1 MAGVALAALTG
12 AGVGLRFAVLG
23 QWHSLLA
30 WCAGA
35 LFIPSLALALGVIV
49 GSARPFEAAYLLTW
63 YIGPLNGERSLDFMG
78 ARASGN
84 GVPIT
89 YLVLAIALLGAAI
102 AARRWQM
109 RQ

>member
-1 MAGVALAALTG
+1 
-12 AGVGLRFAVLG
+12 
-23 QWHSLLA
+23 
-30 WCAGA
+30 
-35 LFIPSLALALGVIV
+35 
-49 GSARPFEAAYLLTW
+49 
-63 YIGPLNGERSLDFMG
+63 MG

-89 YLVLAIALLGAAI
+89 YLVLAIAFYGAAI